1 MSFTPGAGTRFL
13 VSTGA
18 SGTTPLSGP
27 LSITGGTATANTP
40 VLSAT
45 QTWNNAAV
53 TFTGWQLNV
62 TDTASNAAS
71 LLMDLQVGGSSRFNV
86 RKDGTVSAPA
96 YVITGGVSDLGFTY
110 QAGSQINFVS
120 NGARARFGAS
130 GWFFASLPLNLG
142 GNLSAGDVVLLSEGA
157 GLFAQR
163 NGVNAQTLRVYNTY
177 TDASNYER
185 GRFAWVSNRLEIG
198 TENAGTGTAR
208 DLRLVAGVATLNIQG
223 SGAAA
228 GTITPYFNRFGL
240 ANASVIFE
248 PAQGVA
254 WVPSFGN
261 VYQALTLRLFAAAT
275 GTGLRIDAGVTTTG
289 AFLEFVEQTAPAA
302 PAANS
307 VRIYAEDNGSGKT
320 RLMALFATG
329 AAQQIAIEP

>member
-1 MSFTPGAGTRFL
+1 MSFTAGAGTRFL

-27 LSITGGTATANTP
+27 LSITGGTATANAP
-40 VLSAT
+40 VLNAT

-71 LLMDLQVGGSSRFNV
+71 LLMDLQ
-86 RKDGTVSAPA
+86 
-96 YVITGGVSDLGFTY
+96 IGGVT
-110 QAGSQINFVS
+110 
-120 NGARARFGAS
+120 RFGVSKSGNGVLFGAGGLGAGNITFGTSLAAS
-130 GWFFASLPLNLG
+130 NSVILRGVGSTFSLEAFSNVSVNINSGLPLGWATATYTSPDLQLWRDAANTL
-142 GNLSAGDVVLLSEGA
+142 
-157 GLFAQR
+157 AQR
-163 NGVNAQTLRVYNTY
+163 NGINAQTLRVYNTF

-185 GRFAWVSNRLEIG
+185 GTFGYTANVLRIG
-198 TENAGTGTAR
+198 VEQAGTGTQRNLTLISWAGSMGFEVNGT
-208 DLRLVAGVATLNIQG
+208 LRCNITTTDFQPQADEGMSLGNLSSRRWLHIIQG
-223 SGAAA
+223 A
-228 GTITPYFNRFGL
+228 GYHQM
-240 ANASVIFE
+240 FE
-248 PAQGVA
+248 M
-254 WVPSFGN
+254 
-261 VYQALTLRLFAAAT
+261 
-275 GTGLRIDAGVTTTG
+275 
-289 AFLEFVEQTAPAA
+289 TAPAA